1 MRIIDYSITRAEAAV
16 RAPSNRPTT
25 GRVTGC
31 KIFDPKELIYS
42 PLEESEEEGYD

>member
-16 RAPSNRPTT
+16 RAPLNLRTT

-31 KIFDPKELIYS
+31 KIYDPKELIYS
-42 PLEESEEEGYD
+42 PMEDSDEEEHD

>member
-31 KIFDPKELIYS
+31 KIYDPKGLIYS
-42 PLEESEEEGYD
+42 PMEESEDEECD